1 MALSGRVYVAGHS
14 GLVGS
19 AICRR
24 LNQVEGLE
32 VVTVS
37 RSEVDLRDFSKVAT
51 WMQAVSPDYVIVAA
65 GTVGGIFAN
74 STRPAEFLRD
84 NLAIAANVIHS
95 SHLAGT
101 RRLLYLSS
109 NCIYPRDAQPPHATG
124 MIGSGPMEP
133 TNEWYGLA
141 KISGMKLCDAYRK
154 QYGSEFISLIPT
166 STFGP
171 GDSLEIGN
179 GHLISDLLMKALVKK
194 RHLMKT
200 GAVRES
206 IELWGSGSPLREYLY
221 VDDLAD
227 AIFFALQHPDTP
239 PLLNVG
245 GGTRFT
251 IKDLAE
257 KIVAMIDE
265 RITLK
270 FDASRPDGAPA
281 RFLENSVLEKMG
293 WRPTHSFDE
302 GLRKTL
308 DWYQA
313 NIS

>member
-1 MALSGRVYVAGHS
+1 
-14 GLVGS
+14 
-19 AICRR
+19 
-24 LNQVEGLE
+24 
-32 VVTVS
+32 
-37 RSEVDLRDFSKVAT
+37 
-51 WMQAVSPDYVIVAA
+51 
-65 GTVGGIFAN
+65 
-74 STRPAEFLRD
+74 
-84 NLAIAANVIHS
+84 
-95 SHLAGT
+95 
-101 RRLLYLSS
+101 
-109 NCIYPRDAQPPHATG
+109 
-124 MIGSGPMEP
+124 
-133 TNEWYGLA
+133 
-141 KISGMKLCDAYRK
+141 MKLCDAYRK